1 VVIILVGI
9 LMFGLWGSPIHAQ
22 GVPPANPPANPQAPQ
37 VPQAPPASAPTA
49 TPSAQLP
56 QRPGPIVPITPH
68 ESMANCDA
76 CGYCNGMTLQ
86 EVPDRWQSCRQCIYK
101 NLGSGEINP
110 LENQTLKLV
119 PTPDLYNIYTDLGCV
134 SSQPG
139 VFAQQISSFFFSIVG
154 AVAFLFFIYGSVVI
168 ATSRSDPARLNK
180 GRRII
185 YGSIA
190 GLLFALFAVFILRF
204 IAQGIGI
211 PNLGG

>member
-1 VVIILVGI
+1 MRAIKLFIILATAVV
-9 LMFGLWGSPIHAQ
+9 FGLLGSPAYAQ
-22 GVPPANPPANPQAPQ
+22 EAPDAVPPTNTPTPTI
-37 VPQAPPASAPTA
+37 APTA
-49 TPSAQLP
+49 TPAAQIP
-56 QRPGPIVPITPH
+56 QRPAAPLTPH

-76 CGYCNGMTLQ
+76 CGYCNGMTLE
-86 EVPDRWQSCRQCIYK
+86 EVPDRWQSCRQCIYQ
-101 NLGSGEINP
+101 NLGAGEINP

-154 AVAFLFFIYGSVVI
+154 AIAFLFFIYGSVVI
-168 ATSRSDPARLNK
+168 ATSRSDPGRLNK

>member
-1 VVIILVGI
+1 MRAMKVLILLAGIVI
-9 LMFGLWGSPIHAQ
+9 FGLLGSPIQAQ
-22 GVPPANPPANPQAPQ
+22 EAPEAIPPTNTPTPTPTPT
-37 VPQAPPASAPTA
+37 VAPTA
-49 TPSAQLP
+49 TPAAQIP
-56 QRPGPIVPITPH
+56 QRPAAPITPH
-68 ESMANCDA
+68 EGMANCDA
-76 CGYCNGMTLQ
+76 CGYCNGMTLE

-119 PTPDLYNIYTDLGCV
+119 PTPDLFNIYTDLGCV

-154 AVAFLFFIYGSVVI
+154 AIAFLFFIYGSVVI
-168 ATSRSDPARLNK
+168 ATSRSDPGRLNK